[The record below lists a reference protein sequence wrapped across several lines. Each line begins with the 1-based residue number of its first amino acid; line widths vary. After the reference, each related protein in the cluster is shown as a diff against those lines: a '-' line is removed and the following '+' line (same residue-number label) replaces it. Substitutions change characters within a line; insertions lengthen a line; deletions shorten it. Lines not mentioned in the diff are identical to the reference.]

1 MLILISL
8 LLTLW
13 TGARAASERQRWLDE
28 LKTVPGLGATW
39 LSLEDGLFSQR
50 GELHLSVLDASRLLQ
65 YWQPGRPVDRLA
77 LLSGTDLYLSVQTQ
91 VLPGWLR
98 HDARLLLSRGTLGEW
113 QQAGMLQ
120 ASEHHIQWQSGLWS
134 DGRVT
139 IDSGAWSL
147 LKGDL
152 NLQCGPLQLDWT
164 PNADSREHRI
174 NWHLESLELTT
185 SGTHLGMTQWQG
197 ETALIH
203 TSSDWLVPAFNSR
216 LSRLLYEQGEQRL
229 ALSDANLALQVTA
242 NKQGLLS
249 LVDLH
254 GHSQLGK
261 GEWQQ
266 ADRNYQLEQLDA
278 GIALSGI
285 DIQGYQALLLATLTD
300 FNDRQV
306 WLAALNR
313 VTRSGFRMH
322 LDPFVLRLDR
332 GQFTASGDVTSRP
345 FDMAELNGL
354 ASFRSLLQAA
364 IEIEANREL
373 APVITDEK
381 TLLTMRDAGYI
392 DDHNGRLN
400 SRLRMVNGKISAN
413 GYAIHW

>member
-1 MLILISL
+1 MV
-8 LLTLW
+8 W
-13 TGARAASERQRWLDE
+13 PTGQ
-28 LKTVPGLGATW
+28 
-39 LSLEDGLFSQR
+39 
-50 GELHLSVLDASRLLQ
+50 
-65 YWQPGRPVDRLA
+65 
-77 LLSGTDLYLSVQTQ
+77 
-91 VLPGWLR
+91 
-98 HDARLLLSRGTLGEW
+98 
-113 QQAGMLQ
+113 
-120 ASEHHIQWQSGLWS
+120 
-134 DGRVT
+134 
-139 IDSGAWSL
+139 
-147 LKGDL
+147 
-152 NLQCGPLQLDWT
+152 
-164 PNADSREHRI
+164 
-174 NWHLESLELTT
+174 
-185 SGTHLGMTQWQG
+185 
-197 ETALIH
+197 
-203 TSSDWLVPAFNSR
+203 
-216 LSRLLYEQGEQRL
+216 
-229 ALSDANLALQVTA
+229 
-242 NKQGLLS
+242 
-249 LVDLH
+249 
-254 GHSQLGK
+254 

-266 ADRNYQLEQLDA
+266 ADRDYQLEQLDA

-306 WLAALNR
+306 WLTALNR

-392 DDHNGRLN
+392 DDDHNGRLN